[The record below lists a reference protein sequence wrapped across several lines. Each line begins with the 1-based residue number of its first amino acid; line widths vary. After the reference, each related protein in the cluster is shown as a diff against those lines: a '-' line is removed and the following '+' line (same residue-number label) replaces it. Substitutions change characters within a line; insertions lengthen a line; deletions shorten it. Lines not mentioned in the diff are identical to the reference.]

1 LSLLS
6 DIILRLVITAQDQL
20 TDEQKKKVQEILALV
35 ADAYVKSRNI
45 SSAELER
52 VGALVEHLEKAYNVV
67 AVSVKASSLEITL
80 QCPTL
85 ESLEQLWGDCH
96 SGRLNEVAEMFL
108 VTAEMKTELK
118 CNTNILKATIDE
130 ENYLTCKKVLMEM
143 AGKFL
148 AQFLS

>member
-1 LSLLS
+1 MSLLS
-6 DIILRLVITAQDQL
+6 DIYLRLVITAQDQL
-20 TDEQKKKVQEILALV
+20 TDEQKKTVQEILALQ

-52 VGALVEHLEKAYNVV
+52 VGALVEHLEKAYNLA

-85 ESLEQLWGDCH
+85 ESLEQLWGDCL

-118 CNTNILKATIDE
+118 CNTNILKATVDE
-130 ENYLTCKKVLMEM
+130 EHYLTCKKVLMEM
-143 AGKFL
+143 AGEFL
-148 AQFLS
+148 AQFLF